1 MQSKLSGNSFLTEP
15 EGEETAKVR
24 VDRSGGYVEQLEERV
39 LTLERERKQRMFAH
53 EVVFRAAATCDLI
66 FTVLVAHYDEQ
77 SRKWWRVREIGA

>member
-1 MQSKLSGNSFLTEP
+1 MQPKLSGDSFLTEP

-53 EVVFRAAATCDLI
+53 EVVFVQLLLLISYSLFLLRIIMSRAGNDG
-66 FTVLVAHYDEQ
+66 E
-77 SRKWWRVREIGA
+77 